1 VFFSQISRDSTGPK
15 REEGLRMQRVRVAT
29 EDRESAKLLV
39 VDLVGL
45 FGGER
50 VALQADGEVQVQI
63 HEVNGALVQTLKA
76 VEDWL
81 EQTGVASAEVSV
93 NEHSYTVEHPERAKT
108 TMASSSSSESARR
121 VAVDDRGSREAVG
134 QQ

>member
-1 VFFSQISRDSTGPK
+1 
-15 REEGLRMQRVRVAT
+15 MQLVRVAT

-45 FGGER
+45 FGDER
-50 VALQADGEVQVQI
+50 VALQADGEVQVRI

-93 NEHSYTVEHPERAKT
+93 NEHSYTVEHPERAKA
-108 TMASSSSSESARR
+108 TMSSSESARR